1 MSGNSKNPN
10 AKNPN
15 AKNGNRKKRGS
26 GNSANGNAKNSNGK
40 GNKNPNAK
48 NPNAKSKSKSRNN
61 GNRSS
66 GSGSSGS
73 GKSRGSARKK
83 RRDPMAFWGEM
94 DQLPQPES
102 FDTTPSDT
110 MAVVTSLGDAPIPGQ
125 GSSAQHYF
133 QLIYDRA
140 SGLAIALGHA
150 GGLDNLTLVEETPE
164 DEAHDGNARDG
175 SEEDSNVSD

>member
-1 MSGNSKNPN
+1 MSGNT
-10 AKNPN
+10 KNPN

-26 GNSANGNAKNSNGK
+26 GNNANGNAKNPNAKNPNAKNPNGK
-40 GNKNPNAK
+40 SSNGNKNPNAK
-48 NPNAKSKSKSRNN
+48 NPNAKNKSKGRNN
-61 GNRSS
+61 GNRSN
-66 GSGSSGS
+66 GS
-73 GKSRGSARKK
+73 GKSRGSSRKK

-150 GGLDNLTLVEETPE
+150 GGLDDLTVEEEPSE
-164 DEAHDGNARDG
+164 DEAQPANEADESA
-175 SEEDSNVSD
+175 SA